1 MKSYVT
7 KLTLVLGDIAYQR
20 ADALVNAAN
29 SGLLGGSGV
38 DGALH
43 ARAGRALTNAC
54 RELRESKYGRGVATG
69 QSVATTAGRLQAR
82 WVIHTVGPHWVRYDD
97 RSSLLASCYRTSL
110 EVAAELGARTIALPA
125 VSTGTHRWPLN
136 DAARIAVRTVRE
148 TLAAWETTG
157 ASERRSGEGSAGG
170 RSFEE
175 VRFVLFE
182 QRAYKA
188 FETALAITDG

>member
-1 MKSYVT
+1 MT
-7 KLTLVLGDIAYQR
+7 KLTLVLGDISYQR

-43 ARAGRALTNAC
+43 ARAGQALTNAC
-54 RELRESKYGRGVATG
+54 SELRESKYGRGVATG
-69 QSVATTAGRLQAR
+69 QSVATTAGHLQAR

-125 VSTGTHRWPLN
+125 VSAGTHRWPLD

-148 TLAAWETTG
+148 TLAAWETTETTG
-157 ASERRSGEGSAGG
+157 ASERRAGEGIAG
-170 RSFEE
+170 RRPFEE

-182 QRAYKA
+182 QRVYRA
-188 FETALAITDG
+188 FETALAIPYG